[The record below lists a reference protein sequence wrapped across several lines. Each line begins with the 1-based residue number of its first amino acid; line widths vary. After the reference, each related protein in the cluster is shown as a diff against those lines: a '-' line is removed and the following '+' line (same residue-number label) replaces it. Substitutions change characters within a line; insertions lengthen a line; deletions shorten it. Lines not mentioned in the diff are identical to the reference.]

1 MRLVKRNDKNGR
13 KTKNYRERRNAG
25 DDNFKKYIVK
35 NGMSFIMIA
44 VVLAG
49 SEIINGNGL
58 WASVQNL
65 PEAVMTGGRHGTGAP
80 GISASSAIV
89 IDAEDGS
96 VLYEKNA
103 DKKAYPASTTKI
115 MTAILTLETLDELD
129 SPPEQKV
136 VIPSEA
142 VGIEGSS
149 IYLAPG
155 EEVRII
161 DLLYGMM
168 LRSGNDAATALA
180 IIIGGNT
187 EHFAEMMNARAAEI
201 GCTGT
206 NFLNPSGLYDEN
218 HYTTVRDMAM
228 IAREAMKNDIFRE
241 IAAAEDYTAEREA
254 DKYNY
259 FYNKNKT
266 VHQYAGGDGI
276 KIGYTKA
283 SGRTL
288 VASAEREGRRLI
300 CVVMNAPDWFN
311 DAYSLMDYCFENK

>member
-1 MRLVKRNDKNGR
+1 MRVLKKKNKIG
-13 KTKNYRERRNAG
+13 
-25 DDNFKKYIVK
+25 KYIRK
-35 NGMSFIMIA
+35 NAASLSMIA
-44 VVLAG
+44 AVLAL
-49 SEIINGNGL
+49 SAIINGNGL
-58 WASVQNL
+58 WVSSQSL
-65 PEAVMTGGRHGTGAP
+65 PQAVLTGGRHGTGAP

-89 IDAEDGS
+89 IDTEDGS

-103 DKKAYPASTTKI
+103 EQKAYPASTTKI
-115 MTAILTLETLDELD
+115 MTAMLTLETLAELK
-129 SPPEQKV
+129 SPLDQKV
-136 VIPSEA
+136 KIPKEA
-142 VGIEGSS
+142 VGVEGSS
-149 IYLAPG
+149 IYLAAD

-180 IIIGGNT
+180 IIIGGST
-187 EHFAEMMNARAAEI
+187 ENFAAMMNARAAEI

-206 NFLNPSGLYDEN
+206 NFLNPSGLYDDN
-218 HYTTVRDMAM
+218 HYTTAYDMAM
-228 IAREAMKNDIFRE
+228 IAKEAMENETFRE
-241 IAAAEDYTAEREA
+241 IAAASDYTAERAA

-266 VHQYAGGDGI
+266 VHQYEGGNGI

-288 VASAEREGRRLI
+288 VASAERGERQLI

-311 DAYSLMDYCFENK
+311 DAYALMDYCFENK

>member
-49 SEIINGNGL
+49 SAIINGNGL

-115 MTAILTLETLDELD
+115 MTAMLTLETLDELD

-180 IIIGGNT
+180 IIIGGDT

-266 VHQYAGGDGI
+266 VHQYEGGDGI

>member
-1 MRLVKRNDKNGR
+1 MRLVKMNDKNGR
-13 KTKNYRERRNAG
+13 KTKNYRERKNAG

-35 NGMSFIMIA
+35 NGISFLMIA

-49 SEIINGNGL
+49 SAIINGNGL

-115 MTAILTLETLDELD
+115 MTAMLTLETLDKLD

-180 IIIGGNT
+180 IIIGGDT
-187 EHFAEMMNARAAEI
+187 EHFAEMMNARASEV

-266 VHQYAGGDGI
+266 VHQYEGGDGI